1 MNEMADEAAAQHTLA
16 ANPLVGVS
24 GHDILDSARVLL
36 GQIMRNPALV
46 VQQSLGLLGEL
57 GRIATGESKLA
68 PDTRDKPLPTRP
80 GKKAQCGGRLRNA
93 ILPGAARLI
102 AAWTPPTW
110 VSATRSARASSL
122 PSCSM
127 PCRRQTR
134 LQAIPQR

>member
-24 GHDILDSARVLL
+24 GHDMLDSARVLL

-68 PDTRDKPLPTRP
+68 PDTRDKRFADPAWKESTMWRALS
-80 GKKAQCGGRLRNA
+80 QCEFVLW
-93 ILPGAARLI
+93 AAGYPFVED
-102 AAWTPPTW
+102 AHMW
-110 VSATRSARASSL
+110 
-122 PSCSM
+122 
-127 PCRRQTR
+127 RRD
-134 LQAIPQR
+134 